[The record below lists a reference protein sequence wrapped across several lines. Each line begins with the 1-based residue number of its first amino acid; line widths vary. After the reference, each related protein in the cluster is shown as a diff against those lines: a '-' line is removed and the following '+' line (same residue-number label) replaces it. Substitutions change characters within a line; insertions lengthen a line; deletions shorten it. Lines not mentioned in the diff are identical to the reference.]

1 MNDSRDFPRSDQPVR
16 ITGRSAFLSL
26 LEAEGVE
33 YLFGNPGT
41 TELAIMDA
49 LGAHPQLRY
58 VLGLQEGIVVA
69 MADGYARASNRLA
82 ACNVHVA
89 PGLGNAMGSLFNAKW
104 YGSPLLIT
112 AGQQEQGHGLMEPL
126 LYDPLVPIAQPMVK
140 WAIEVTRVQDL
151 PRIVHRA
158 AKIATT
164 PPTGPVFI
172 SLPGDILDAEA
183 ELRMSGPT
191 RVDAATRPS
200 DEGLYRLATRLL
212 AASNPVLIAGHELCT
227 YDALGEAG
235 ELAELLGA
243 PVYQQTVPYS
253 AQFRSEH
260 PAFLGA
266 LTRNQPQVRDALQP
280 YDLLVFLGADVLR
293 MSVYNRVDPLPD
305 GAGVVQIGERD
316 WELAKNYPAE
326 IAIKANIKETLRAL
340 VPLVRAKRSAERTAQ
355 AERTLAELTATNW
368 TAKRR
373 RLVEEINSKPD
384 AKPIDPRLLMLRI
397 AETLPPNAVVVE
409 EGLTSAFSLLSF
421 LPLRDAHCYYGLA
434 SGGIGFAMAGS
445 IGVSLA
451 LPGRPVAAIVGDGSA
466 MYSVQALWTAANL
479 KLPITYIIPNNRGYR
494 ILKERLRARRGDA
507 QLIGM
512 DLRDP
517 EIDFVHLAQSLGVPA
532 QRITDAAGIVPAL
545 RSGIASGGPNLL
557 DVSVADGFGG

>member
-1 MNDSRDFPRSDQPVR
+1 MNDSRDLPVSGAAS
-16 ITGRSAFLSL
+16 ITGRSAFLGL

-41 TELAIMDA
+41 TELAIMQA

-58 VLGLQEGIVVA
+58 VLGLQEAIVVA

-89 PGLGNAMGSLFNAKW
+89 PGLGNAMGALFNAKW

-158 AKIATT
+158 AKTATT

-183 ELRMSGPT
+183 SLDLGKPT
-191 RVDAATRPS
+191 RVDAANRPS
-200 DEGLYRLATRLL
+200 DAALERLAGRLL
-212 AASNPVLIAGHELCT
+212 EARAPVLIAGHELST
-227 YDALGEAG
+227 YDALAEAA

-253 AQFRSEH
+253 AQYLSEH
-260 PAFLGA
+260 PTFLCA
-266 LTRNQPQVRDALQP
+266 LTRNQQQVRAALQP
-280 YDLLVFLGADVLR
+280 YDLLAFLGADVLR
-293 MSVYNRVDPLPD
+293 MSVFNRVDPLPE
-305 GAGVVQIGERD
+305 GVAVLQISERD

-340 VPLVRAKRSAERTAQ
+340 LPVVRAKRSAERAAQ
-355 AERTLAELTATNW
+355 AERRLAELASQNW

-373 RLVEEINSKPD
+373 RLVQEVQSTAN
-384 AKPIDPRLLMLRI
+384 AKPIDPRFLMMRI
-397 AETLPPNAVVVE
+397 SETLSPDAVVVE
-409 EGLTSAFSLLSF
+409 EGVTSTFSLLSF
-421 LPLRDAHCYYGLA
+421 LPLRDAHGYHGLA
-434 SGGIGFAMAGS
+434 SGGIGFAMAGA

-451 LPGRPVAAIVGDGSA
+451 LPGRPVVAIVGDGSA
-466 MYSVQALWTAANL
+466 MYSIQALWTAAHL
-479 KLPITYIIPNNRGYR
+479 KLPITYVIANNRSYR
-494 ILKERLRARRGDA
+494 ILKERLRARQDSA
-507 QLIGM
+507 AFIGM

-517 EIDFVHLAQSLGVPA
+517 EIDFVRLAESLGVPA
-532 QRITDAAGIVPAL
+532 RRVTDAADIVPAL
-545 RSGIASGGPNLL
+545 RAATAAGGPNLI
-557 DVSVADGFGG
+557 DVGVADGFGR

>member
-1 MNDSRDFPRSDQPVR
+1 VNDSGDVAGVSSLCVS
-16 ITGRSAFLSL
+16 GRSAFLSL
-26 LEAEGVE
+26 LQAQGVE

-41 TELAIMDA
+41 TELAIMQG
-49 LGAHPQLRY
+49 LGEQRRLRY
-58 VLGLQEGIVVA
+58 VLGLQESIVVA

-126 LYDPLVPIAQPMVK
+126 LYDSLVPIAQPMVK

-183 ELRMSGPT
+183 ALDLGRPT
-191 RVDAATRPS
+191 RVDTANRPS
-200 DEGLYRLATRLL
+200 DPALERLASRLL
-212 AASNPVLIAGHELCT
+212 EARAPALIAGHELST
-227 YDALGEAG
+227 YDALAEAA

-253 AQFRSEH
+253 AQFPSEH

-266 LTRNQPQVRDALQP
+266 LTRSQPQVRAALQP

-293 MSVYNRVDPLPD
+293 MSVFNRVDPLPE
-305 GAGVVQIGERD
+305 GAAVLQIGERD

-340 VPLVRAKRSAERTAQ
+340 LPVVRARRGAERAAQ
-355 AERTLAELTATNW
+355 AARRLADLASQNW

-373 RLVEEINSKPD
+373 RLRQQVLSEAA
-384 AKPIDPRLLMLRI
+384 AKPIDPRLLMLNI
-397 AETLPPNAVVVE
+397 AETLTADAVVVD
-409 EGLTSAFSLLSF
+409 EGVTSTFSLLSF
-421 LPLRDAHCYYGLA
+421 LPMRDARGYYGLA
-434 SGGIGFAMAGS
+434 SGGIGFAMAGA

-451 LPGRPVAAIVGDGSA
+451 LPARPVLAIVGDGSA
-466 MYSVQALWTAANL
+466 MYSIQALWTAAHL
-479 KLPITYIIPNNRGYR
+479 KLPITYVIANNRSYR
-494 ILKERLRARRGDA
+494 ILKERLRVRQEHAA
-507 QLIGM
+507 FLGM

-517 EIDFVHLAQSLGVPA
+517 EIDFVQLAQSLGVPA
-532 QRITDAAGIVPAL
+532 RHLTDPADIVPAL
-545 RSGIASGGPNLL
+545 RDASASGGPNLI
-557 DVSVADGFGG
+557 DVSVADGFGS

>member
-1 MNDSRDFPRSDQPVR
+1 VNDSRDFPAIKSTS
-16 ITGRSAFLSL
+16 ITGRSAFLGL

-33 YLFGNPGT
+33 CLFGNPGT
-41 TELAIMDA
+41 TELAIMQA
-49 LGAHPQLRY
+49 LGEHPRLRY
-58 VLGLQEGIVVA
+58 VLGLQEAIVVA

-104 YGSPLLIT
+104 YGSPVLIT

-183 ELRMSGPT
+183 ALDLGQPS
-191 RVDAATRPS
+191 RVDASNRPS
-200 DEGLYRLATRLL
+200 DQALERLASRLL
-212 AASNPVLIAGHELCT
+212 EARAPVLIAGHELAT
-227 YDALGEAG
+227 YDALAEAV

-253 AQFRSEH
+253 AQYLSEH
-260 PAFLGA
+260 PTFLGA
-266 LTRNQPQVRDALQP
+266 LTRNQEQVRAALQP
-280 YDLLVFLGADVLR
+280 YDLLAFLGADVLR
-293 MSVYNRVDPLPD
+293 MSVFNRVDPLPE
-305 GAGVVQIGERD
+305 GVSVLQISERD
-316 WELAKNYPAE
+316 SELAKNYPAE

-340 VPLVRAKRSAERTAQ
+340 LPVVRAKRSAERAAQ
-355 AERTLAELTATNW
+355 AARRLTDLASQNW

-373 RLVEEINSKPD
+373 RLTQEVQSASN
-384 AKPIDPRLLMLRI
+384 AKPIDPRLLMMRI
-397 AETLPPNAVVVE
+397 SETLGADAVVVD
-409 EGLTSAFSLLSF
+409 EGVTSTLSLLSF
-421 LPLRDAHCYYGLA
+421 LPLRDAHGYYGLA
-434 SGGIGFAMAGS
+434 SGGIGFAMAGA

-451 LPGRPVAAIVGDGSA
+451 LPQRPVVAIVGDGSA
-466 MYSVQALWTAANL
+466 MYSVQALWTAAHL
-479 KLPITYIIPNNRGYR
+479 KLPITYVIANNRSYR
-494 ILKERLRARRGDA
+494 ILKERLRARQDSA
-507 QLIGM
+507 AFIGM

-517 EIDFVHLAQSLGVPA
+517 EIDFVHLAESLGVPA
-532 QRITDAAGIVPAL
+532 RRVTDPADVAPAL
-545 RSGIASGGPNLL
+545 RAAFTGGGPNLI
-557 DVSVADGFGG
+557 DVSVADGFGK